1 MAGSLDSAL
10 HKAALAEKRG
20 DMAEARRVLDAVLA
34 RFPANRRAR
43 VAADRLAQR
52 AAEADAA
59 PIAELSRLHAFYA
72 AGDHAGA
79 AAGAR
84 TLAAAFPRD
93 ARVHALLGG
102 ALLAGDDALA
112 AIAAR

>member
-59 PIAELSRLHAFYA
+59 PIAELSR
-72 AGDHAGA
+72 
-79 AAGAR
+79 
-84 TLAAAFPRD
+84 
-93 ARVHALLGG
+93 
-102 ALLAGDDALA
+102 
-112 AIAAR
+112 